1 MMKHFLI
8 LLFALIV
15 ASAHAAPPVE
25 YRRALPGY
33 EFSFPR
39 DHGAHR
45 DFRTEWWYFTGN
57 VEDDAGHPLAYELT
71 IFRNRLQPMAPEKQS
86 PLIADE
92 VFLGHFA
99 ISDIRAREHASWER
113 LGRPGFGQAESAD
126 DRMYVRMEEWLIEQ
140 NGDAI
145 TLRAQGGDAA
155 LDLTLVPAKPFVIH
169 GENGAHQKGSVEGQ
183 ASHYISF
190 TRLNTTGTMRW
201 KGRDHAVRGLS
212 WMDHEFSSDALGED
226 EAGWDWFALQLESGD
241 DLMVYRLRRKDGTY
255 NPSCNGALVRPDGSH
270 RPLLA
275 HEFEITATDSW
286 TSKASGA
293 TYPMGWRITIPG
305 EKADLV
311 VAPAF
316 PEQEMLTTRT
326 TGTIYWEGSV
336 EITGTFAGAKAKG
349 RGFVEL
355 VGYAKPFT
363 QLSENQGRVE

>member
-1 MMKHFLI
+1 MMKRTLI
-8 LLFALIV
+8 LGLAFALS
-15 ASAHAAPPVE
+15 SAQAAPPAE

-33 EFSFPR
+33 KFEFPR

-57 VEDDAGHPLAYELT
+57 VDDEEGRPLAYELT
-71 IFRNRLQPMAPEKQS
+71 IFRNRLQPLDPNKSS

-99 ISDIRAREHASWER
+99 VSDIAAKEHASWER
-113 LGRPGFGQAESAD
+113 LGRPGFGQAEAAD
-126 DRMYVRMEEWLIEQ
+126 DRMFVRMEDWVIEQ

-145 TLRAQGGDAA
+145 TVRAQGGDAA
-155 LDLTLVPAKPFVIH
+155 LDLTLTPAKPFVIH
-169 GENGAHQKGSVEGQ
+169 GKDGAHQKTDVAGQ

-190 TRLNTTGTMRW
+190 TRLDTTGTVRW
-201 KGRDHAVRGLS
+201 KGRDRVVRGLS

-226 EAGWDWFALQLESGD
+226 EAGWDWFALQLDSGD
-241 DLMVYRLRRKDGTY
+241 DLMVYRMRRKDGTY
-255 NPSCNGALVRPDGSH
+255 NTSCTGALVRKDGSH
-270 RPLLA
+270 RVLLA
-275 HEFEITATDSW
+275 DEFEIVTTGKW

-293 TYPMGWRITIPG
+293 EYPMGWRIRIPG
-305 EKADLV
+305 EDSELV
-311 VAPAF
+311 VEPAF
-316 PEQEMLTTRT
+316 EEQEMLTTRT
-326 TGTIYWEGSV
+326 TGTIYWEGAV
-336 EITGTFAGAKAKG
+336 NITGTFGGETTRG